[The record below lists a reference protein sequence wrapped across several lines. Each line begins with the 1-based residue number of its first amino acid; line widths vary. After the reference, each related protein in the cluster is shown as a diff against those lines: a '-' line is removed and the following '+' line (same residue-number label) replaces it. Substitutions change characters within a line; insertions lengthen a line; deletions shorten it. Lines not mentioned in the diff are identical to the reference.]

1 MWVLEA
7 LVFLTA
13 IAAAYAA
20 ILSIRANIGESP
32 FLFLRLLTMA
42 QDPLPSFIALLGFL
56 IPLVA
61 IAIGFDAINGEF
73 SRRTLSRILAQ
84 PIYRDALLLGKFL
97 AGLVALAIGLFSLWL
112 LTIGLGLLL
121 LGLPPNTEEMTRMLG
136 FLVATIAYGGV
147 WLAVALLFSV
157 VFRAPAT
164 AALVALGV
172 WLLFALFW
180 SVVTPLVATLI
191 AGPPEGIFGPN
202 LAYLQT
208 AQTLDRIS
216 PNTLYAEIA
225 LALLQ
230 PATRALGPGALQPGA
245 GRIARR
251 AVAGGAELHLDLA
264 AADRA
269 CRRDDRD
276 LRDRLCGLSAPGDP
290 RLAER
295 RGGPDGPPLAW
306 SEGSIF
312 PRNVPP
318 TNRPRPPGQ
327 RVDHTRQIIAAG
339 RRRKR
344 ANRCPQAY
352 PPNSDSIPAIPRTV
366 HRPTAGE
373 RLGHSLRQGAERGTL
388 RLTGNCG
395 PASREE
401 EWM

>member
-1 MWVLEA
+1 MRRKGSPLTGVGVVLAKEAADYLSGARMWLLEA

-20 ILSIRANIGESP
+20 ILSIRTTIGESP

-73 SRRTLSRILAQ
+73 SRRTLSRVLAQ

-97 AGLVALAIGLFSLWL
+97 AGLLALAIGVLSLWL

-121 LGLPPNTEEMTRMLG
+121 LGLPPNTEEMIRMLG

-147 WLAVALLFSV
+147 WLAVAVLFSV

-164 AALVALGV
+164 AALAALGV

-180 SVVTPLVATLI
+180 SVLTPLIAALI
-191 AGPPEGIFGPN
+191 AGPPDTVFGPN

-208 AQTLDRIS
+208 SQAIDRIS

-230 PATRALGPGALQPGA
+230 PSTRALGPVLYSQIQGALLGA
-245 GRIARR
+245 P
-251 AVAGGAELHLDLA
+251 LPA
-264 AADRA
+264 AQSF
-269 CRRDDRD
+269 
-276 LRDRLCGLSAPGDP
+276 LLV
-290 RLAER
+290 
-295 RGGPDGPPLAW
+295 W
-306 SEGSIF
+306 
-312 PRNVPP
+312 
-318 TNRPRPPGQ
+318 
-327 RVDHTRQIIAAG
+327 
-339 RRRKR
+339 
-344 ANRCPQAY
+344 PQ
-352 PPNSDSIPAIPRTV
+352 
-366 HRPTAGE
+366 
-373 RLGHSLRQGAERGTL
+373 
-388 RLTGNCG
+388 LTGLV
-395 PASREE
+395 ATMILVFAIAYVAFQRQEIRA
-401 EWM
+401 

>member
-1 MWVLEA
+1 MSRPAVTRSAISSVQCRGSSGCRCWPPSSTGSIASAICAPRSPGTWPLRSSCSASASPSRASTRFTPVTSTRSAMRRRGSPFTGVGIVLAKEAADYLSGARMWLLEA

-32 FLFLRLLTMA
+32 VLVLRLLPMA

-73 SRRTLSRILAQ
+73 NRRTLSRVLAQ

-97 AGLVALAIGLFSLWL
+97 AGLVALSIGLFSLWL

-121 LGLPPNTEEMTRMLG
+121 LGLAPNTEEMLRMLG

-147 WLAVALLFSV
+147 WLAVAFLFSV

-164 AALVALGV
+164 AALAALGV

-208 AQTLDRIS
+208 SQVLDRIS

-230 PATRALGPGALQPGA
+230 PATRALGPVLYSQVQGALLGA
-245 GRIARR
+245 PLPATQSFILVWPQVTGL
-251 AVAGGAELHLDLA
+251 VAGMIVIFAIAYTVFQRQEI
-264 AADRA
+264 RA
-269 CRRDDRD
+269 
-276 LRDRLCGLSAPGDP
+276 
-290 RLAER
+290 
-295 RGGPDGPPLAW
+295 
-306 SEGSIF
+306 
-312 PRNVPP
+312 
-318 TNRPRPPGQ
+318 
-327 RVDHTRQIIAAG
+327 
-339 RRRKR
+339 
-344 ANRCPQAY
+344 
-352 PPNSDSIPAIPRTV
+352 
-366 HRPTAGE
+366 
-373 RLGHSLRQGAERGTL
+373 
-388 RLTGNCG
+388 
-395 PASREE
+395 
-401 EWM
+401 